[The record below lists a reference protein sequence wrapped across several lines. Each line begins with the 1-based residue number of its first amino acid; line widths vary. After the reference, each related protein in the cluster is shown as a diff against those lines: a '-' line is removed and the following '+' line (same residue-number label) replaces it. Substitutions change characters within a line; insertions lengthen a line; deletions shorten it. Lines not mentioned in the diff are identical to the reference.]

1 MADGMTPAQ
10 RSIRASLA
18 AHSRWAGETNRK
30 EALQAARDGL
40 LARFERQVD
49 PDGVLE
55 PQERA
60 LRAESA
66 RQAFYKAMQLKSSRS
81 RAAKR
86 GKQKA
91 A

>member
-1 MADGMTPAQ
+1 M
-10 RSIRASLA
+10 RASLA
-18 AHSRWAGETNRK
+18 AHSRWAGEPDRK
-30 EALQAARDGL
+30 EALQPARDGL

-49 PDGVLE
+49 PDGVLD
-55 PQERA
+55 PGERA
-60 LRAESA
+60 KRAESA

-86 GKQKA
+86 GGSKRKA